1 GANGRF
7 VRGPGCG
14 VVVYSRLIAIGD
26 FNGDG
31 RTDLGIVTQD
41 NSYGDYWIDV
51 FYNDGN
57 WGWGPNYFLS
67 DATVTEGNTGTT
79 NASFTLSLAYASN
92 ADLTFHYATADGS
105 ATAGSD
111 YQAASGTLTIP
122 AGQTTGTITVLVNGD
137 PLAEPNETFVVNLS
151 SPTNATI
158 ADGQGVGT
166 IVDDE
171 PRISITPSMS
181 RSEGNTGQT
190 PFAFAVT
197 LSSAYDAQ
205 VTV

>member
-41 NSYGDYWIDV
+41 YSYGDYWIDV

-79 NASFTLSLAYASN
+79 NASFTLSLAYADN

-111 YQAASGTLTIP
+111 YQSAYGNAGTTSASFTVRLEAASTETISVAYATGDGSAAAGGDYQSASGTVTFAP
-122 AGQTTGTITVLVNGD
+122 GETSKTITVLVNGD
-137 PLAEPNETFVVNLS
+137 RLPEPNETFPVNLS
-151 SPTNATI
+151 SPTN
-158 ADGQGVGT
+158 
-166 IVDDE
+166 
-171 PRISITPSMS
+171 
-181 RSEGNTGQT
+181 
-190 PFAFAVT
+190 
-197 LSSAYDAQ
+197 
-205 VTV
+205 